1 MVNPL
6 AHHYYLAG
14 LMKVGGEKTWWLRL
28 GCVVL
33 SAFSALFIFG
43 FARRFTDNPFLATL
57 LVLVTPVFWLTSYSL
72 LIDSTLAFFFFGGL
86 YFFLRLTETDRWD
99 FAISSGVFMGL
110 AILSKYPGI
119 FVLPLSAVWFIF
131 RWGKMVKR
139 SRAVVPWLIAL
150 LFLAG
155 YSWYTKHVYGQA
167 HILAA
172 SARMVN
178 SYGWPKILSL
188 FVFLSGSFVL
198 PLISWL
204 VVGRLTRLVALLI
217 FSLCV
222 FFFSSA
228 FGGFSKTQAVL
239 LGLWL
244 VTSVLMFSVYAGLFR
259 KWVYPRDH
267 FVFAWVV
274 GFMAM
279 MIVVM
284 GWVAVRYYAIVAPA
298 LVFLIVRLIEMKW
311 RASAPKILGSAI
323 AILIFFSG
331 LLAYAD
337 YKQAE
342 PSRLIG
348 KDLLAA
354 GFQGGER
361 HYYLGDSFTMS
372 YLKEQ
377 GWTPCFPDSDIQPG
391 DLVLAKEVTMPLI
404 WFKRKPI
411 AVEEVRVFN
420 YPTRF
425 PIKVMDYYGSAGFYA
440 SVWGALPFT
449 FSAGPWERF
458 HLFKVVSVKTHEP
471 S

>member
-1 MVNPL
+1 MKQRLVLFVVPILLAMPFLNRAYFVDDSYFVQIAQWLKIHPAEPYDFRADDAGLQNLGWEKDGFVRMVNPL

-86 YFFLRLTETDRWD
+86 YFFLRLTEIDRWD

-279 MIVVM
+279 MIVVIRHFFIQTQKKQFLESLM
-284 GWVAVRYYAIVAPA
+284 GLVVKHMHLLRLQLQLNPA
-298 LVFLIVRLIEMKW
+298 LK
-311 RASAPKILGSAI
+311 
-323 AILIFFSG
+323 
-331 LLAYAD
+331 
-337 YKQAE
+337 
-342 PSRLIG
+342 
-348 KDLLAA
+348 
-354 GFQGGER
+354 
-361 HYYLGDSFTMS
+361 
-372 YLKEQ
+372 
-377 GWTPCFPDSDIQPG
+377 
-391 DLVLAKEVTMPLI
+391 
-404 WFKRKPI
+404 
-411 AVEEVRVFN
+411 N
-420 YPTRF
+420 
-425 PIKVMDYYGSAGFYA
+425 
-440 SVWGALPFT
+440 
-449 FSAGPWERF
+449 
-458 HLFKVVSVKTHEP
+458 
-471 S
+471 